1 MRSSPQ
7 NIMKNKLNIITV
19 ILVIFVLIPQIAF
32 ASWWNPFSWKIFNR
46 SSEVKIEKPITPPV
60 DSINTSIQTKEESE
74 KIKLETELEQ
84 AKAETAKAKAE
95 AQKAQREAEIARK
108 KLAEENLRK
117 QQEEQ
122 AKPQIQNS
130 QPVVVE
136 TWEQKE
142 ARDSAYAD
150 TKGWTSFTST
160 NALGEKRYYR
170 KEGDLWVRK
179 NSEAEAQ
186 ETYSPYALLKYCMEQ
201 VGKYGGRIADC
212 TGIYPEHSYSSPPA
226 YTPPPS
232 YTPSYIP
239 SYTPSYTPPS
249 LTSDAQSWRKELE
262 EDKFKRSVCEK
273 AGGIYISGS
282 CI

>member
-1 MRSSPQ
+1 M
-7 NIMKNKLNIITV
+7 
-19 ILVIFVLIPQIAF
+19 
-32 ASWWNPFSWKIFNR
+32 
-46 SSEVKIEKPITPPV
+46 EV
-60 DSINTSIQTKEESE
+60 
-74 KIKLETELEQ
+74 
-84 AKAETAKAKAE
+84 
-95 AQKAQREAEIARK
+95 
-108 KLAEENLRK
+108 
-117 QQEEQ
+117 
-122 AKPQIQNS
+122 
-130 QPVVVE
+130 
-136 TWEQKE
+136 
-142 ARDSAYAD
+142 YMM
-150 TKGWTSFTST
+150 G
-160 NALGEKRYYR
+160 YYR

-226 YTPPPS
+226 YTPP
-232 YTPSYIP
+232 
-239 SYTPSYTPPS
+239 S